1 MILAMEKLLTYQF
14 PTGSSPHAFDVL
26 CPNHIVLNGA
36 GQVLGHGPS
45 VVKYIRLG
53 LRADFFDHF
62 EIRRP
67 RGISTMTNLQTAL
80 GTPLRLCLRRDSKTE
95 LRAVVARLAA
105 DRFILNFSVGIGLDR
120 AVQTYALSEKD
131 FAPTDLA
138 IEMLYLLEAKRA
150 VTEANVAFNRKLYG
164 AKIAAEEQA
173 LTDTLTGL
181 KNRRAL
187 ENALQSMVAKGH
199 HFSVVQMD
207 LDYFKRVNDS
217 FGHAAGDHVLKSVA
231 DILRKHLRDQDVV
244 VRLGGDEFVLIFS
257 GLTDQAQISDICTR
271 IIQAIEQPVKFE
283 GKMCQI
289 SSSMGIF
296 SVFGGHIDPADI
308 LLNADIAL
316 YHAKNAG
323 RGRFK
328 FFATRDYLPE

>member
-1 MILAMEKLLTYQF
+1 MEKPLTYQF

-26 CPNHIVLNGA
+26 CPNHIVLNTV
-36 GQVLGHGPS
+36 GQVLGCGPS
-45 VVKYIRLG
+45 VVKYIQLG
-53 LRADFFDHF
+53 SKADFFDHF
-62 EIRRP
+62 DIRRP
-67 RGISTMTNLQTAL
+67 RGIISMSELITVL
-80 GTPLRLCLRRDSKTE
+80 GKPLRICLQRDSKTE
-95 LRAVVARLAA
+95 LRAVAARLSR
-105 DRFILNFSVGIGLDR
+105 DLFILNFSVGIGLDR
-120 AVQTYALSEKD
+120 AVQTYALTEKD

-199 HFSVVQMD
+199 HFSTVQMD
-207 LDYFKRVNDS
+207 LDYFKRVNDT
-217 FGHAAGDHVLKSVA
+217 FGHAAGDHVLKVVA
-231 DILRKHLRDQDVV
+231 EILRKHLRDQDIV

-257 GLTDQAQISDICTR
+257 GLTDQRQIGDICER
-271 IIQAIEQPVKFE
+271 IILAIEQPINFE
-283 GKMCQI
+283 GQNCQI

-296 SVFGGHIDPADI
+296 SVYGGHVDPADI

-316 YHAKNAG
+316 YHAKRAG
-323 RGRFK
+323 RGQFK